1 MNRRWD
7 VLLML
12 GLVVLALVLVYMPR
26 DAALSVIGRS
36 GDAAEG
42 APEQAE
48 ATQPPV
54 TINAVEEGNV
64 TESGLRYGLS
74 ALEPDIVTMYLTV
87 YRGNRAENT
96 DHTWE
101 EINTYSV
108 YDYERMGVARYQ
120 AAALLQVGDE
130 NGPVEGQLGYG
141 ETAPNATVQ
150 VRGQTSSEYSQK
162 NFKIELKKNKGE
174 WLGQRTIALNKHQQ
188 DGMRFRNKLAYELL
202 SEIPQLMGLRTQ
214 FVHLYVRDM
223 TGEGEEGFTDYG
235 LYTQVEQLNQAALT
249 YHGLSRYGKLYK
261 INMFEFYR
269 YEDIV
274 KETSD
279 PTYDAAAMEALL
291 ENKTGSDNRE
301 LIRMLEAVNDTSV
314 PVDTLLETTFDRENI
329 QYWMAF
335 QILLG
340 NADTQNRNV
349 YIYSPPNS
357 DRWYFYSWDHD
368 AALMRQEYRL
378 RSYQENQEWECGISN
393 YWGNVLFRRLLSNAR
408 FRAELDAVIRELY
421 ATVLSPEHVREKAER
436 LRGMVEPLAFSAPDA
451 QHMPLTREQYAWV
464 AERLPDEITLSLAM
478 YEESLEKPMPF
489 YIGVPYVRQG
499 RLVLTWDPA
508 FDLDAETIRYT
519 VEVSDGYDFTH
530 ILYSAEDVLM
540 PEVLMDMLPAGQY
553 FIRVYAVN
561 QSGYR
566 QSAFDYYVTDA
577 GKVYGTRCFWVMP
590 GGDIVEDAYEE

>member
-7 VLLML
+7 IVLML

-26 DAALSVIGRS
+26 DAALSVIGR
-36 GDAAEG
+36 DAADEL
-42 APEQAE
+42 PVQAE
-48 ATQPPV
+48 MTQQPV
-54 TINAVEEGNV
+54 MIRAPEEGNL
-64 TESGLRYGLS
+64 TESSLRYGLS
-74 ALEPDIVTMYLTV
+74 ALEPDVVTMYLTV
-87 YRGNRAENT
+87 YRGNAAENT
-96 DHTWE
+96 NHSWE

-130 NGPVEGQLGYG
+130 NGPAPGQLGYG

-150 VRGQTSSEYSQK
+150 VRGQTSSEYSKK
-162 NFKIELKKNKGE
+162 NYKIELKKNKGE

-202 SEIPQLMGLRTQ
+202 SEIPQLLGLRTQ

-223 TGEGEEGFTDYG
+223 TSGGEEGFTDYG
-235 LYTQVEQLNQAALT
+235 LYTQVEQLNKTALT

-261 INMFEFYR
+261 INMFEFFR

-274 KETSD
+274 RETSD
-279 PTYDAAAMEALL
+279 PAYDAAAMEALL
-291 ENKTGSDNRE
+291 ENKTGSDNRD

-314 PVDTLLETTFDRENI
+314 PVDTLLETYFDRENI

-340 NADTQNRNV
+340 NADTQNRNM

-393 YWGNVLFRRLLSNAR
+393 YWGNVLFRRLLLSER

-421 ATVLSPEHVREKAER
+421 ATVLSPGHVREKAER
-436 LRGMVEPLAFSAPDA
+436 LRSIVEPLAFSLPDA
-451 QHMPLTREQYAWV
+451 QTMPLSREQYAWV
-464 AERLPDEITLSLAM
+464 AEHLPDEITLSLAM

-489 YIGVPYVRQG
+489 YIGMPYVRDG
-499 RLVLTWDPA
+499 RLVLGWDPA

-519 VEVSDGYDFTH
+519 VEVSDSCDFGN
-530 ILYSAEDVLM
+530 ILYSEESVLM
-540 PEVLMDMLPAGQY
+540 PEVVMDMLPAGQY

-561 QSGYR
+561 ESGYR

-590 GGDIVEDAYEE
+590 DGSLAEDVYEE